1 MHFTENLT
9 ILFSMTPKHLQQI
22 THFVYEMG
30 IHQKTPRSGL
40 WFLGSGKQSVA
51 EHLFRTTMIAYALSH
66 LTPKADKHKVI
77 FMALVHDIGEGRV
90 SDLNYVHQRYG
101 RLAEGNAVKDI
112 AVSVPF
118 GKEIEQAYLEEQAK
132 ETLEAKLVKDA
143 DNLEWLAT
151 MREEETKGNAKAKG
165 WAVDASKRMKTPAGK
180 AIAKLLLSTHPDDW
194 WHDDKDPWWID
205 RTKSHQQWKPAKKTN
220 QKGQK

>member
-1 MHFTENLT
+1 
-9 ILFSMTPKHLQQI
+9 MTKKDLQQI

-51 EHLFRTTMIAYALSH
+51 EHLFRTTMIAYALCY

-151 MREEETKGNAKAKG
+151 MREEETKGNAKAKS
-165 WAVDASKRMKTPAGK
+165 WALDASKRMKTPAGK

-194 WHDDKDPWWID
+194 WHDDKDLWWID

-220 QKGQK
+220 QKRQS